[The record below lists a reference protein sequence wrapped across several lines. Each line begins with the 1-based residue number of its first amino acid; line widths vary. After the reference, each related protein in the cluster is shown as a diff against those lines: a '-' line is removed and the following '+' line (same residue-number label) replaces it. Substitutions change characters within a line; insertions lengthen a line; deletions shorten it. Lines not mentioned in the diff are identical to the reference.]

1 MPASPRV
8 GILNRS
14 GRAIGLCARR
24 TAAPCFLAPLH
35 RLQDLVGAGELL
47 GVRVPDLLHQLLRG
61 AVTLRS
67 RGDPLLVGR
76 EPHARQVLLEGRH
89 VEVAEV
95 AQVTRTHAFSASR
108 VSGPTLSE
116 LISTP
121 SARAENRAAGI
132 RPFLFLPLFTRVR
145 GIEILG
151 S

>member
-67 RGDPLLVGR
+67 RGDPFLVGR

-89 VEVAEV
+89 VEVGEV
-95 AQVTRTHAFSASR
+95 AQVALAHAFVLPCFGSYATC
-108 VSGPTLSE
+108 SGSYLPAAPEPKTERSE
-116 LISTP
+116 LALGP
-121 SARAENRAAGI
+121 SSSCPYSPEC
-132 RPFLFLPLFTRVR
+132 V
-145 GIEILG
+145 E
-151 S
+151 